1 MNKKE
6 LAIRLSKLKPLK
18 KLDISL
24 EQYQTESELAAEI
37 LWLTYLNN
45 DIKDKIAAD
54 LGCGNGIFGFGSLL
68 LEADKVYFVDK
79 DKEALSVAKEN
90 CKSKKSGFMNIDISE
105 FKKKTDTVFMNPPF
119 GVQKRKADKEFL
131 LTAMKNASV
140 IYSIH
145 KIESKKFIDALCKEN
160 NFKVE
165 NILEADFLLK
175 KTYKFHKKEKYYV
188 KTGVWIIRRL

>member
-6 LAIRLSKLKPLK
+6 LAIRLSKLKSLK
-18 KLDISL
+18 KLDVSL

-37 LWLTYLNN
+37 LWLAYLNN
-45 DIKDKIAAD
+45 DIKDKIVAD

-90 CKSKKSGFMNIDISE
+90 CKSKKSGFLNIDISE

-160 NFKVE
+160 NFKFCSV
-165 NILEADFLLK
+165 ILHFAF
-175 KTYKFHKKEKYYV
+175 
-188 KTGVWIIRRL
+188 

>member
-6 LAIRLSKLKPLK
+6 LAIRLSKLKSLK
-18 KLDISL
+18 KLDVSL

-37 LWLTYLNN
+37 LWMAYLNN
-45 DIKDKIAAD
+45 DIENKAVAD
-54 LGCGNGIFGFGSLL
+54 FGCGNGIFGFGSLL
-68 LEADKVYFVDK
+68 LEANKVYFVDK

-175 KTYKFHKKEKYYV
+175 KTYKFHKKEKHYV